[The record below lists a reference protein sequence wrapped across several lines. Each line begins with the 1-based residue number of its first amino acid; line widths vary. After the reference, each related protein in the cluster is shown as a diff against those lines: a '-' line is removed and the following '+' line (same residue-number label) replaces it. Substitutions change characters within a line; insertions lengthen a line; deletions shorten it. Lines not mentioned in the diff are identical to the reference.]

1 MPRTSTLKAGAAAL
15 GLLIGFATAPESQ
28 VALDRDVTPYTVAVA
43 WREGG
48 GTPELPAVAGVQ
60 TDDWGGRLAPA
71 PRAKRAEPASAPPA
85 ARAKP
90 APRAEAV
97 ARAEAMARTEAAP
110 EEAPSPPPAPP
121 VSAIATALA
130 APRPLCPNE
139 EHGIRDARAVRH
151 HREVLG
157 HSEELTG

>member
-60 TDDWGGRLAPA
+60 TDDWGGRLAPV

-97 ARAEAMARTEAAP
+97 ARAEAAP
-110 EEAPSPPPAPP
+110 EEAPSPLPAPP

-139 EHGIRDARAVRH
+139 ARGIHEARAVRH

-157 HSEELTG
+157 HAEELTG

>member
-28 VALDRDVTPYTVAVA
+28 VSLDRDVTPYTVAVV

-48 GTPELPAVAGVQ
+48 PPELPAVAGFQ
-60 TDDWGGRLAPA
+60 ADDWGGRLAPA
-71 PRAKRAEPASAPPA
+71 PRAKRAEPAPPPP

-90 APRAEAV
+90 APRAEV
-97 ARAEAMARTEAAP
+97 SPEAAP
-110 EEAPSPPPAPP
+110 TPPLAPAG
-121 VSAIATALA
+121 SAVAAALA
-130 APRPLCPNE
+130 APRPLCPSE
-139 EHGIRDARAVRH
+139 EAGIREARAVRH

-157 HSEELTG
+157 HADELTG